1 MWLINVGYFFRNYRS
16 IKDYIRMFWKFYVY
30 NYIFML
36 EIFNLLILNYWEV
49 EFKYIIMEG
58 KRIILKL
65 KEFWNLVIIELFL
78 IFEEVMLIFCLYL
91 FYNVSIILI
100 LKL

>member
-1 MWLINVGYFFRNYRS
+1 MFRNYRS